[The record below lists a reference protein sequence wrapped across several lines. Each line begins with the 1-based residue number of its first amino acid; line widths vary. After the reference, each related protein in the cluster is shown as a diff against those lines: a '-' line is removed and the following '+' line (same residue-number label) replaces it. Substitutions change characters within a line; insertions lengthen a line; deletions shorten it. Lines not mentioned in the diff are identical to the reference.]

1 MGESADGFLDGVCSM
16 QRYVVWIF
24 TLAVALV
31 IVQLPYLFVVEFG
44 SSLFVVA
51 TINVVGFSLFA
62 IGSGATL
69 RVCDRRSD
77 STN

>member
-1 MGESADGFLDGVCSM
+1 MSENDDGFLDGVCHM
-16 QRYVVWIF
+16 QRYLVWIF

-44 SSLFVVA
+44 SSLFVV
-51 TINVVGFSLFA
+51 TTMNVVGFSLFA

-77 STN
+77 SNN